1 MTSAPNDLDSL
12 IALRELSAAAIFERL
27 AMPPYAANEHRA
39 YERLSD
45 VTHVHRAEAHPAHFY
60 LRGVELVMV
69 YIGDDDFLAPLTL
82 DALREQL
89 GSEGVTLRSRQ
100 GKRAHQHVWAERGVA
115 CSELDGALGFLE
127 VFPPISHERYLETI
141 YDEPPAFIR

>member
-1 MTSAPNDLDSL
+1 MTSAANDLDAI

-82 DALREQL
+82 DVLHARL
-89 GSEGVTLRSRQ
+89 GESVTLRSRQ
-100 GKRAHQHVWAERGVA
+100 GKRAHQHVWAEQGVA

-141 YDEPPAFIR
+141 YDEPLPFIR

>member
-1 MTSAPNDLDSL
+1 MTTAANDLEAI

-27 AMPPYAANEHRA
+27 GVPPYAADEHRA

-69 YIGDDDFLAPLTL
+69 YIGDADFLAALSL

-89 GSEGVTLRSRQ
+89 GGEGVTLRSRQ
-100 GKRAHQHVWAERGVA
+100 GKRAHQHVWAEQGVA